1 MQLDAEVMTA
11 IGNRTKRA
19 HGHLGKVVSM
29 MEDGADCRDVALQL
43 SAVIKALQRTGVV
56 LVTDGMKACFES
68 GRDLED
74 TELEELQK
82 LLLTLA

>member
-1 MQLDAEVMTA
+1 
-11 IGNRTKRA
+11 
-19 HGHLGKVVSM
+19 
-29 MEDGADCRDVALQL
+29 
-43 SAVIKALQRTGVV
+43 VV